1 MQKFLDEIADVLD
14 ADDIKE
20 SDVLADFDEF
30 DSLSVLTIISLAG
43 SKYKKMLTAHDV
55 RACKTVKDL
64 YNLING

>member
-1 MQKFLDEIADVLD
+1 MQKFLEEIADILD
-14 ADDIKE
+14 ADDVKE

-43 SKYKKMLTAHDV
+43 SKYKKVLTAQDV
-55 RACKTVKDL
+55 RNCKTVKDL